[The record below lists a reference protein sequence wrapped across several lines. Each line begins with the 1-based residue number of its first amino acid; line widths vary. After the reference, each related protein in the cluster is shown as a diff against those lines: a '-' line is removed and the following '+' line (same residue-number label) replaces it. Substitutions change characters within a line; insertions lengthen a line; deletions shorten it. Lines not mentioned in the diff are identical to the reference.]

1 MDLDKTLDLEQLEVD
16 GTLGHINE
24 AVIMLHPQCSDPK
37 KLVED
42 GETAIAYLATNPD
55 FEFEEHVCCFY
66 CGEDYADENPAA
78 KIIPCKTCDQG
89 LCDSCIKDVGCLC
102 SRKDDE
108 EVVIDSF
115 VPKPGQVKTTTFSKQ
130 QRMKVMKGAEKLE
143 QQDDAMWSTLTGKSN
158 MMNPLKKCLL
168 AVIVF
173 SHLFTG
179 AIGHTTTF
187 VDPGWKAEKCSKEM
201 IDNLNQTVEEQDP
214 SLIYI
219 HVPFQDAGENN
230 KSYCRLKQ
238 FAEDQTKAGKTC
250 ITMDVR
256 HTKGSCSRY

>member
-1 MDLDKTLDLEQLEVD
+1 
-16 GTLGHINE
+16 
-24 AVIMLHPQCSDPK
+24 
-37 KLVED
+37 
-42 GETAIAYLATNPD
+42 
-55 FEFEEHVCCFY
+55 
-66 CGEDYADENPAA
+66 
-78 KIIPCKTCDQG
+78 
-89 LCDSCIKDVGCLC
+89 
-102 SRKDDE
+102 
-108 EVVIDSF
+108 
-115 VPKPGQVKTTTFSKQ
+115 
-130 QRMKVMKGAEKLE
+130 MKVMKGAEKLE

-158 MMNPLKKCLL
+158 RLNPLKKCLL